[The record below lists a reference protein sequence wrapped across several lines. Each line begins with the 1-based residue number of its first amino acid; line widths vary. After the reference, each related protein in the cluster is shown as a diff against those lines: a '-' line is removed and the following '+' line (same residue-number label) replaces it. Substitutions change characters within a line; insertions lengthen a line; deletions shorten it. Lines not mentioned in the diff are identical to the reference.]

1 MKYIYDIIL
10 NINEEKVFYEYFE
23 WLKKDKIINI
33 RKAPIF
39 KVSSSIIN
47 DFINYEIKIDK
58 NFLKIITNKSLF
70 YKKDTK
76 KIDNIVILSN
86 GKKSIGVS
94 FYKNG
99 IIKYISSMVIDEEDE
114 ANRIIKNDKEMIIKY
129 KKNKKYINNNIR
141 INNKN
146 NNLLKELND
155 DYKNKKYDKLRYI
168 YYEIFN
174 EEQKNIRIIYQK
186 LLSIKK
192 YY

>member
-23 WLKKDKIINI
+23 WLKKDKIINV

>member
-174 EEQKNIRIIYQK
+174 EEQKNIRIIYKK

>member
-129 KKNKKYINNNIR
+129 KKNKKYINNNII

-174 EEQKNIRIIYQK
+174 EEQKNIRIIYKK